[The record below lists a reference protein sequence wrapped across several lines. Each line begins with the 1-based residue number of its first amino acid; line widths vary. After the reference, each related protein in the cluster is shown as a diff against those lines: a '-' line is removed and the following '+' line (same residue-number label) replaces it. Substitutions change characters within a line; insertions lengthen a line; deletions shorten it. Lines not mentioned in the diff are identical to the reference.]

1 MVRAFILGAEDIYDL
16 LLFKRWMHRVRAV
29 EDHHAATLTLEGK
42 DGVKRTIRGRE
53 AEPSGVG
60 KDIVGGPSV
69 DEWETAIAEE
79 ELARLAEELNG
90 IDYIADMGKVLHH

>member
-1 MVRAFILGAEDIYDL
+1 MMRAFILGAGDIYDL
-16 LLFKRWMHRVRAV
+16 LLSKRWMHRVRAV
-29 EDHHAATLTLEGK
+29 ENHHAATLTLEGK

-53 AEPSGVG
+53 AESSEVG

-69 DEWETAIAEE
+69 DEWKTAIAEE
-79 ELARLAEELNG
+79 KLTRLTEELDD